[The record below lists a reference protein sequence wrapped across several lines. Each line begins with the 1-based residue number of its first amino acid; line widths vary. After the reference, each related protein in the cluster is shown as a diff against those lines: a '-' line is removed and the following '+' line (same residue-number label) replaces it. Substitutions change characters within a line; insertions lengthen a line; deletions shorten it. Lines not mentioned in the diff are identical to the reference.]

1 MTTRDVTPVEMMSGD
16 GAAIARASSAD
27 LAFLV
32 MDIGQAPQQF
42 AVILI
47 LERPGDFSL
56 SHLRQLIADR
66 IVALPRLRQ
75 KLIKVPP
82 GCGRPVWVDDGDFNI
97 DHHVQA
103 VSCRSPGDQRALLET
118 ALAVI
123 MTPLPREAPRQRQ
136 VHRPS
141 PFSVGCS
148 GCSQGSAATAST

>member
-1 MTTRDVTPVEMMSGD
+1 MTTRDVTPVEMTSGD

-27 LAFLV
+27 LAFLA
-32 MDIGQAPQQF
+32 MDTGQAPQQF

-56 SHLRQLIADR
+56 SYLQQLIADR

-103 VSCRSPGDQRALLET
+103 VSCRSPGDQRGA
-118 ALAVI
+118 AGDCA
-123 MTPLPREAPRQRQ
+123 RSD
-136 VHRPS
+136 HD
-141 PFSVGCS
+141 SVAEG
-148 GCSQGSAATAST
+148 GSALVGRSDP

>member
-1 MTTRDVTPVEMMSGD
+1 VTTRDVTPVEMMSGD

-27 LAFLV
+27 LAFLA

-103 VSCRSPGDQRALLET
+103 VCCR
-118 ALAVI
+118 
-123 MTPLPREAPRQRQ
+123 APEISRRCW
-136 VHRPS
+136 RLR
-141 PFSVGCS
+141 
-148 GCSQGSAATAST
+148 SQ